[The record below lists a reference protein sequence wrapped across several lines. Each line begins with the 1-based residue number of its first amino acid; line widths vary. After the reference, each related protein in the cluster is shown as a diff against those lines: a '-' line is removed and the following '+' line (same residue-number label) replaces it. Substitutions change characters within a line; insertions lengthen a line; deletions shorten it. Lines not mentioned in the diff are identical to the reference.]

1 MPPRN
6 PDGED
11 DPHRT
16 NPNEERDPR
25 TQDIVQALNQIF
37 ASFTHPQAAHGD
49 AVYTQEALD
58 RIITNLMEAN
68 PQSNAPP
75 PASENAIS
83 SLPKKKLDAEMLGP
97 ELKGECTICMDELGM
112 GDEVTVLPCKHWFH
126 EKCVASWLRQHNTC
140 PICRTSIAGES
151 GNQRGGASGPTSP
164 SEPGPSNPSP
174 FSPPGAERRAQLRAR
189 REARLAAIRNLA
201 GAGSYD
207 QHPAPSRTTRRDSNS
222 PPGDTFSSP
231 SPRVRSPSHSSR
243 RSANSDRA
251 RDRNS
256 TSSGSGPFNWLRD
269 RFGSDRR
276 H

>member
-1 MPPRN
+1 MLLFIAHCRTKFCYRIFGNIFGGIGAPQIPPRN

-25 TQDIVQALNQIF
+25 AQDIVQALNQIF

-126 EKCVASWLRQHNTC
+126 EKCMDIVIH
-140 PICRTSIAGES
+140 
-151 GNQRGGASGPTSP
+151 
-164 SEPGPSNPSP
+164 
-174 FSPPGAERRAQLRAR
+174 
-189 REARLAAIRNLA
+189 
-201 GAGSYD
+201 
-207 QHPAPSRTTRRDSNS
+207 
-222 PPGDTFSSP
+222 
-231 SPRVRSPSHSSR
+231 
-243 RSANSDRA
+243 
-251 RDRNS
+251 
-256 TSSGSGPFNWLRD
+256 
-269 RFGSDRR
+269 
-276 H
+276 